1 MTIDT
6 WSLTVY
12 GNWFDL
18 WQGAVAVE
26 AFCGARGS
34 VGMAWGM
41 GAYNFQAHQSGMLHA
56 RLPPFSGSSLV
67 R

>member
-1 MTIDT
+1 
-6 WSLTVY
+6 
-12 GNWFDL
+12 
-18 WQGAVAVE
+18 VAVE